1 MSFFQS
7 GWVSALPGSSP
18 ARSAASAW
26 RPTRSS
32 ALWSATS
39 PAAAAARSPAC
50 PSPAARVAAARVA
63 AARSAAAGVLVG
75 GSARAQERAGASLE
89 VADVF
94 RAHGDAWRAAN
105 AGHVSVTQR
114 RVMTAIE
121 CCRTA
126 ALGGHVERCEDCA
139 HVRVAYN
146 SCRNRHCP
154 KCQWSTATAW
164 LAAREAELLPV
175 PYFHVVFTLPASI
188 GAIAFQNKAVVYR
201 LLFKAASEALST
213 LAADPKHLGA
223 GIGVTAVLHTWGQK
237 LDHHPHLHCIVPAG
251 GISPNGNRWIA
262 FKRGRF
268 LSVRILSRLFRG
280 LFLQHITA
288 AFEAGE
294 LRFLTNLIALNDPE
308 AFCDTVGA
316 LRRTDWRVYA
326 KKTFG
331 GPKQVLAYLTRYTHR
346 TAISNNR
353 LLNLD
358 DRDVRFR
365 WTDYREQAGHRTKI
379 MRIGVG
385 EFIRRFLLHVLPNG
399 FHRIRHYGF
408 LANGH
413 RAERLALCRELLEV
427 PATSES
433 SESAPPAKPI
443 APKLEV
449 PPCRCCGGRM
459 RITEAFN
466 GKGAD
471 RACVRKLD
479 AL

>member
-63 AARSAAAGVLVG
+63 A
-75 GSARAQERAGASLE
+75 
-89 VADVF
+89 
-94 RAHGDAWRAAN
+94 
-105 AGHVSVTQR
+105 
-114 RVMTAIE
+114 
-121 CCRTA
+121 
-126 ALGGHVERCEDCA
+126 
-139 HVRVAYN
+139 
-146 SCRNRHCP
+146 
-154 KCQWSTATAW
+154 ATAW

-268 LSVRILSRLFRG
+268 LSIRILSRLFRG

-408 LANGH
+408 LAPNGH

-471 RACVRKLD
+471 RVCVRKLD